1 MFNQKKKHADMCR
14 KYVSTETSRT
24 RNESMNLS
32 ILPAKGINT
41 LLHSAIELDLVRKKM
56 YSRNYHY
63 RKLR

>member
-1 MFNQKKKHADMCR
+1 MCR